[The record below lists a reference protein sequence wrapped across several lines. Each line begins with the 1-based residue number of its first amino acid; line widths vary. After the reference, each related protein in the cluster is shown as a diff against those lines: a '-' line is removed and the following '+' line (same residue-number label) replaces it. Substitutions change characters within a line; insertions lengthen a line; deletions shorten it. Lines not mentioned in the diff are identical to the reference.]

1 MREMGGEDAPTIL
14 GLCSWKGGAAVYPGE
29 GKARGQGKPLSP
41 QCWVDGTRPG
51 CSWIT
56 SPPLDLY
63 LGPGCPN
70 RDTPSPLSPQAK
82 TRGCRVVWTL
92 ASNTQRSRSE
102 TLMMPP

>member
-1 MREMGGEDAPTIL
+1 MPPTVL
-14 GLCSWKGGAAVYPGE
+14 GLCSWKGGAALAWG

-56 SPPLDLY
+56 GPPLDL
-63 LGPGCPN
+63 
-70 RDTPSPLSPQAK
+70 DTWDLAAPTMILPSHFLPRPRQ
-82 TRGCRVVWTL
+82 RGCRVVWTL